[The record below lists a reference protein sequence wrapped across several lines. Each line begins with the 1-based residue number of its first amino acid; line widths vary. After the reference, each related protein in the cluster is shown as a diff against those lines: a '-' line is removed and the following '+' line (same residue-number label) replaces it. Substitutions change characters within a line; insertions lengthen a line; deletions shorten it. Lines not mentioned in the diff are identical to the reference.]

1 MECRNRLPPLCA
13 VQSGSLLRPNLRFA
27 PSKVEVC
34 AVQTQGLRR
43 PNPEFAPSKVTQKIL
58 TPPLPLPYMGAEYL
72 RTDHVPYMGEG
83 FFMRQQL
90 PSLVGEGQG
99 WGD

>member
-1 MECRNRLPPLCA
+1 
-13 VQSGSLLRPNLRFA
+13 
-27 PSKVEVC
+27 
-34 AVQTQGLRR
+34 
-43 PNPEFAPSKVTQKIL
+43 
-58 TPPLPLPYMGAEYL
+58 MGGEYL
-72 RTDHVPYMGEG
+72 RTDTIPYMGGECLRTDHVPYMGGECLRTDPVPYMGEG